1 MLSLL
6 FFTFLCGNITLISGF
21 SVRVIIISCLSL
33 CVLVYSEISTH
44 FGHYFSFLKKCINSN
59 KYFTFL
65 QYNLEEGLWI

>member
-6 FFTFLCGNITLISGF
+6 FFTFLCGNITLISVF

-33 CVLVYSEISTH
+33 CVLVYSEISTD
-44 FGHYFSFLKKCINSN
+44 FRHYFSFLFLKCMNSN

-65 QYNLEEGLWI
+65 QEGLWI

>member
-6 FFTFLCGNITLISGF
+6 FFTFLCGNITLISVF

-44 FGHYFSFLKKCINSN
+44 FRHYFSFLFFKCMNSN

-65 QYNLEEGLWI
+65 QEGLWI